1 MELRSRLDHIYHGL
15 CQVEDPS
22 VGITLEGLRSILTAK
37 HPWLVDRL
45 FARLK
50 KEWNIANLR
59 AEDVHLIFLHILGQ
73 EPDTKTFFLFSLFD
87 ESGGGKLTCT
97 DLKQVL
103 SDCMQDNG
111 VAFEE
116 EEQRQMVKVLIQECL
131 GVKGVDKVCYS
142 GVTIEYK
149 DILNLLSHESDLAPT
164 IALSL
169 DLWLAPLIA
178 TKSRLRIQNII
189 PKNFVGNNLQHIAF
203 VIALI
208 VAVVLLFIIRGAQ
221 FHDAKNIDGTT
232 SWIIIIARG
241 CGVCINF
248 LVSLLTLLMCRW
260 LTTLLRKHHWTEYL
274 PIDHHVSYHKL
285 MGGLVFIFGIIH
297 TKMHLMNLVL
307 NLKADLQAVIS
318 LNSLQRPTNMQYN
331 FTYSEWLF
339 TAKPGLF
346 GFFPGWAFPTGMAL
360 LFVSILMGVGV
371 VPAIRRR
378 GHFEIFYFT
387 HLGYLLFWLLLC
399 LHCPSFWQWFIMP
412 SLLFFAGKV
421 RMIYNWF
428 NGDGKTYVVA
438 GALLPSKVTQLV
450 IRRNPDFHFR
460 PGDWVFVNIP
470 IISKFEWHPFT
481 ISSAPEEKDVLTLHI
496 RSLGGWTKTLHQYFL
511 DENEAIE
518 NEKLGIFV
526 NTPNTSQSMARAIK
540 SVYRGAEVSPKIE
553 SEDQATA
560 EPITKDP
567 IIADPATEEVE
578 ESYSYYKIEDDR
590 FDVSQKSKELS
601 DAFSLV
607 FNPNNILQKDYEDSQ
622 SFLLRPARKI
632 LLAEGEIAENQ
643 VGYHDIHSRSH
654 ITSRPKTTHSRAR
667 KPLCLYMNGPNGAPA
682 SSIFNA
688 EHAILVATGIG
699 VTPFASI
706 LQSIMFKYWE
716 SQNVCPRCNH
726 QWSDGKTPKK
736 SFKLNK
742 VDFIWINRE
751 QKSFEW
757 FLQLLAQ
764 LEMEQ
769 AQHFGKNADQFV
781 DVHLYI
787 TSVLP
792 VTDVKAITLHLA
804 LDLMHKQT
812 KRDLISGLKTRTKAG
827 RPNWDDL
834 FRKAEKANY
843 GKVSV
848 FYCGNPLL
856 AKTLATK
863 CNEFKFD
870 FKKEIF

>member
-1 MELRSRLDHIYHGL
+1 
-15 CQVEDPS
+15 
-22 VGITLEGLRSILTAK
+22 
-37 HPWLVDRL
+37 
-45 FARLK
+45 
-50 KEWNIANLR
+50 
-59 AEDVHLIFLHILGQ
+59 
-73 EPDTKTFFLFSLFD
+73 
-87 ESGGGKLTCT
+87 
-97 DLKQVL
+97 
-103 SDCMQDNG
+103 
-111 VAFEE
+111 
-116 EEQRQMVKVLIQECL
+116 
-131 GVKGVDKVCYS
+131 
-142 GVTIEYK
+142 
-149 DILNLLSHESDLAPT
+149 
-164 IALSL
+164 
-169 DLWLAPLIA
+169 PLIA

-378 GHFEIFYFT
+378 GHFE
-387 HLGYLLFWLLLC
+387 
-399 LHCPSFWQWFIMP
+399 WFIMP

-578 ESYSYYKIEDDR
+578 ESYK
-590 FDVSQKSKELS
+590 
-601 DAFSLV
+601 
-607 FNPNNILQKDYEDSQ
+607 
-622 SFLLRPARKI
+622 
-632 LLAEGEIAENQ
+632 NQ